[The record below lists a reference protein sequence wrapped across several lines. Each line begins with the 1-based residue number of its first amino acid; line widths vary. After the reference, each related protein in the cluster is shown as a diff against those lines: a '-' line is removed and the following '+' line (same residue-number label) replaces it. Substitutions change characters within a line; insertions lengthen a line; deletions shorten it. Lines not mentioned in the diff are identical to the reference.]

1 MTLKQL
7 AEAMNIIG
15 QVVLEEEDVLFNYS
29 GATLRAAYD
38 MLADLLSRLDKTQCS
53 PEAVGAYLTL
63 LMRMQENCQE
73 VFDRYR
79 TSLTMTDKRLDRK
92 DLYDL
97 GPSAVLCLISL
108 ALVIILEGC
117 IDAMRVS
124 RNHAVL
130 LRAGK
135 EMAALMDDLERAER
149 LLQDAVLTSEKEQ
162 RQREKAVCT
171 LGRQKEILG
180 RLALTM
186 ANHDEMNV

>member
-29 GATLRAAYD
+29 GASLQAAYD
-38 MLADLLSRLDKTQCS
+38 MAAGLFSHTVEIRNST
-53 PEAVGAYLTL
+53 EAVSAHMTV
-63 LMRMQENCQE
+63 LMRMQADCRE
-73 VFDRYR
+73 VFERYR
-79 TSLTMTDKRLDRK
+79 PALAVEDRLIRRK

-97 GPSAVLCLISL
+97 GPSAVLCTISL

-130 LRAGK
+130 PRAGK
-135 EMAALMDDLERAER
+135 ETAALMDDLERAER
-149 LLQDAVLTSEKEQ
+149 LLQDAVWMSEKEQ